1 MEAGP
6 MKNIVVLKN
15 LPSNIVEEAIVVLK
29 PNLKIKQTEFI
40 DKSTGKMKESKS
52 NQTKDYIV
60 REAEMLVSDY
70 ISTLDKQKGRNGK
83 EVKKMQEKYK
93 RLKMITLILSGII
106 LFNVILRLF

>member
-40 DKSTGKMKESKS
+40 DKNTGKMKESKA

-70 ISTLDKQKGRNGK
+70 ISTLDKPKGKNGK